1 MGSTKVNMPKAPDY
15 KETSRD
21 ILKAQIELAPEL
33 YANEQK
39 YQPLYQ
45 ALQDRLQRQSAQAQM
60 QLFQEL
66 QPEFSKLESN
76 YQKSQQE
83 SQLQGLQERAPSYIQ
98 AFQRASGT
106 LPGIQ
111 GMQKYAAELQAM
123 PAEYGLD
130 PQERRAIEQ
139 QTRAAYAARG
149 TALGD
154 QSALS
159 EVLNRY
165 QFENQRRIEEDQL
178 RMQRQMAA
186 AGLTGN
192 IAQLASPALTS
203 FYQQP
208 MYAGNF
214 AGNTV
219 QSALMGQQQAGPQ
232 LFNPES
238 QTGFGLAGGVYN
250 SKVQGAIGQAQ
261 ANASMI
267 GGITGAVGTLG
278 GAAIL
283 KCYIAREVYGQG
295 NPMWMLFRNWLANDA
310 PKWLLRW
317 YIKHSELVAK
327 FISDKPALKTIIR
340 SWMNKQ
346 IVRYGQTN

>member
-1 MGSTKVNMPKAPDY
+1 MGGKTSVNIPKPPEY
-15 KETSRD
+15 KESTRD
-21 ILKAQIELAPEL
+21 ILKSQLELAPEL

-45 ALQDRLQRQSAQAQM
+45 TLQDQIQRQSAEAQIKM
-60 QLFQEL
+60 FQDL
-66 QPEFSKLESN
+66 QPEYSRLESN

-98 AFQRASGT
+98 AFQQASGT

-111 GMQKYAAELQAM
+111 GMQKYAAELQAR
-123 PAEYGLD
+123 PVNYGLD
-130 PQERRAIEQ
+130 PQEQRAIEQ

-165 QFENQRRIEEDQL
+165 QFERQRRLEEDQL
-178 RMQRQMAA
+178 QMQRQGMA

-219 QSALMGQQQAGPQ
+219 QSALMGQQQSGPQ
-232 LFNPES
+232 IFNPES
-238 QTGFGLAGGVYN
+238 PTGMGAIYGAYNAG
-250 SKVQGAIGQAQ
+250 VQGAIGNAQ
-261 ANASMI
+261 AGAASRAGAMQM
-267 GGITGAVGTLG
+267 GGALG
-278 GAAIL
+278 GAAIGGTAL
-283 KCYIAREVYGQG
+283 V
-295 NPMWMLFRNWLANDA
+295 LF
-310 PKWLLRW
+310 
-317 YIKHSELVAK
+317 
-327 FISDKPALKTIIR
+327 
-340 SWMNKQ
+340 
-346 IVRYGQTN
+346 

>member
-1 MGSTKVNMPKAPDY
+1 MGSTKVNMPKAPEY

-21 ILKAQIELAPEL
+21 ILKTQLELAPEL
-33 YANEQK
+33 YANEAK

-45 ALQDRLQRQSAQAQM
+45 TLQDQIQRQSAQAQIKM
-60 QLFQEL
+60 FQDL
-66 QPEFSKLESN
+66 QPEYSNLESA
-76 YQKSQQE
+76 YQRSQQQA
-83 SQLQGLQERAPSYIQ
+83 QLQGLQERAPAYIQ
-98 AFQRASGT
+98 AFQQASGVA
-106 LPGIQ
+106 PIVQ
-111 GMQKYAAELQAM
+111 GMQSYAAELQAM
-123 PAEYGLD
+123 PVNYGLD
-130 PQERRAIEQ
+130 PQEQRAIEQ

-165 QFENQRRIEEDQL
+165 QFERQRRLEEDQL
-178 RMQRQMAA
+178 RMQRQATA
-186 AGLTGN
+186 AGLAGG
-192 IAQLASPALTS
+192 IAQQAAPALTS

-219 QSALMGQQQAGPQ
+219 QSALMGAQQAGPQ

-250 SKVQGAIGQAQ
+250 SKVQGAVGQAQ
-261 ANASMI
+261 ANASVI
-267 GGITGAVGTLG
+267 GGIAGAVGTLG
-278 GAAIL
+278 GAAIA
-283 KCYIAREVYGQG
+283 KCYIAREVYGES

>member
-1 MGSTKVNMPKAPDY
+1 MGSTKVNMPKAPEY

-33 YANEQK
+33 YASEAK
-39 YQPLYQ
+39 YQPMYQ
-45 ALQDRLQRQSAQAQM
+45 ELQDRLQRQSAQAQM

-76 YQKSQQE
+76 YQKSLQQ
-83 SQLQGLQERAPSYIQ
+83 SQIEGLKERAPAYIQ
-98 AFQRASGT
+98 AFQQASGT
-106 LPGIQ
+106 LPAIQ

-123 PAEYGLD
+123 PVNYGLD
-130 PQERRAIEQ
+130 PQEQRAIEQ

-165 QFENQRRIEEDQL
+165 QFERQRRLEEDQL
-178 RMQRQMAA
+178 RMQRQATA
-186 AGLTGN
+186 AGLAGN

-208 MYAGNF
+208 MYAANF

-219 QSALMGQQQAGPQ
+219 QSALAGQQQAGPQ

-250 SKVQGAIGQAQ
+250 AKVQGAIGQAQ
-261 ANASMI
+261 ANAARFGAI
-267 GGITGAVGTLG
+267 AGAVGQI
-278 GAAIL
+278 GAAAI
-283 KCYIAREVYGQG
+283 KACWVAREVYGES
-295 NPMWMLFRNWLANDA
+295 NPRWMMFRHWLFTLAPGWFRNL
-310 PKWLLRW
+310 
-317 YIKHSELVAK
+317 YIKFGERFAK
-327 FISDKPALKTIIR
+327 FISNKPALKSFIR
-340 SWMNKQ
+340 SWMDSR
-346 IVRYGQTN
+346 IEAL

>member
-1 MGSTKVNMPKAPDY
+1 MGSTRVNMPKPPDY

-21 ILKAQIELAPEL
+21 ILRTQLELAPEL

-45 ALQDRLQRQSAQAQM
+45 ALQDQIQRQSAQAQIQM
-60 QLFQEL
+60 FQDL

-123 PAEYGLD
+123 PAQYGLD

-208 MYAGNF
+208 MYASNF

-219 QSALMGQQQAGPQ
+219 QSALMGQQQSGPQ
-232 LFNPES
+232 IFNPES
-238 QTGFGLAGGVYN
+238 QTGFGLAAGAYN
-250 SKVQGAIGQAQ
+250 AKVQGAIGQAQ
-261 ANASMI
+261 ANAAKWGALGSATGAI
-267 GGITGAVGTLG
+267 GGAGII
-278 GAAIL
+278 AAA
-283 KCYIAREVYGQG
+283 CWVAREVYGES
-295 NPMWMLFRNWLANDA
+295 NPRWMMFRRWLFTLAPGWFRNL
-310 PKWLLRW
+310 
-317 YIKHSELVAK
+317 YIKFGERFAK
-327 FISDKPALKTIIR
+327 FISNKPALKSFIR
-340 SWMNKQ
+340 SWMDSR
-346 IVRYGQTN
+346 IEAL